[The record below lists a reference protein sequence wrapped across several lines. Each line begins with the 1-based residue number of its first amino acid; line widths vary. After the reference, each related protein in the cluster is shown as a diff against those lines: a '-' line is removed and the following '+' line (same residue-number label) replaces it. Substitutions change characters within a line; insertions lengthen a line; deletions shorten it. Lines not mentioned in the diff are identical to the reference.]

1 VIFFYNFGPVLFDVV
16 DTSHLEF
23 NRQIE
28 HSKCSCV
35 AIVAAGRVFLGAAF
49 VLEFYVRS
57 GADK

>member
-1 VIFFYNFGPVLFDVV
+1 MLGDFFIILDRFFLMWL
-16 DTSHLEF
+16 TLEF